1 MMDKSLQSG
10 YLWRFQHSVNRE
22 GGGAK
27 GGVEGE
33 EGGLKRARPSPVI
46 TACLCQS
53 ESFLSLI
60 RTPLDALIHDDVD
73 ANLTDCPAQSL
84 KPPGLRASN
93 RPASEPQTAR
103 PQSLRPPVSEPPT
116 ARPQSLRPP
125 ASETPITGLRA
136 SDWAIH
142 CLRPVGLETSTAG
155 LRASNRRPQSLQP
168 AASEPP
174 TAGLRASNW
183 RRFNASGGLAS
194 SLGPVAPKAP
204 VGNIIDSAR
213 KKLIMQP
220 LVLM

>member
-46 TACLCQS
+46 TACLRQS

-84 KPPGLRASN
+84 KPPGLRASD
-93 RPASEPQTAR
+93 RRS
-103 PQSLRPPVSEPPT
+103 QSLRPP
-116 ARPQSLRPP
+116 
-125 ASETPITGLRA
+125 GLRA
-136 SDWAIH
+136 SD
-142 CLRPVGLETSTAG
+142 
-155 LRASNRRPQSLQP
+155 RRP
-168 AASEPP
+168 
-174 TAGLRASNW
+174 
-183 RRFNASGGLAS
+183 
-194 SLGPVAPKAP
+194 
-204 VGNIIDSAR
+204 
-213 KKLIMQP
+213 
-220 LVLM
+220 